1 MSGPPTQ
8 RNPSGTGTNPTAKRR
23 KSLYL
28 IRHAESEENRRLAS
42 LQNVVRCIL
51 GLSWPETSVVK
62 AALELM
68 DVSGQVDSPVSP
80 RGKLQISDVRS
91 QLRHGNFLESNGVE
105 LILHSPLQ
113 RAWETCVGLFPP
125 ESIAGGQLLSS
136 TSSTAGSAC
145 KMEETDLLLEKTPTE
160 WIFTSSFHERIRQF
174 AEFVEQRPE
183 STVVAVGHSQFF
195 RAMLGVNFKFNN
207 CDVWHVELSSS
218 TSTPLLPPSPS
229 APLCPSAEAAGACT
243 PQTVDGEEDSIA
255 TQPPWSNLRQ
265 VFVCSPSETEPNE
278 KETNGADS
286 ASPVDDGDKPSS
298 AKDKNA

>member
-1 MSGPPTQ
+1 
-8 RNPSGTGTNPTAKRR
+8 
-23 KSLYL
+23 L

-42 LQNVVRCIL
+42 LQNVVRCVL
-51 GLSWPETSVVK
+51 GLSWPATSDVK

-91 QLRHGNFLESNGVE
+91 QLRRGNFLESNGVE

-113 RAWETCVGLFPP
+113 RAWETCMGLFPP

-136 TSSTAGSAC
+136 TSATAGSAC

-195 RAMLGVNFKFNN
+195 RAMLGVNFKFSN
-207 CDVWHVELSSS
+207 CDVWHVELA
-218 TSTPLLPPSPS
+218 TPLTSLLPSSPS
-229 APLCPSAEAAGACT
+229 APLCPSADAAGACI
-243 PQTVDGEEDSIA
+243 PRTVDGEEGSIA

-265 VFVCSPSETEPNE
+265 VLVCSPSNPNG
-278 KETNGADS
+278 KETDGLDSDS